1 MWHHCGMSTI
11 PWERPAA
18 PPVECHLQLEVA
30 WSYDEGMALPHQP
43 GRDARGEPDLVEL
56 AARAAQDP
64 SARTFVD
71 EVKAAL
77 ADGSIH
83 DQLATQANL
92 QRIIQEHSR

>member
-1 MWHHCGMSTI
+1 MWHDCGTSPTEATLWSV
-11 PWERPAA
+11 PRLG
-18 PPVECHLQLEVA
+18 CHPQLEDA

-43 GRDARGEPDLVEL
+43 DRNARGEPDLVEM

-71 EVKAAL
+71 EVKAAV

-83 DQLATQANL
+83 DQLATQADL

>member
-1 MWHHCGMSTI
+1 MG
-11 PWERPAA
+11 
-18 PPVECHLQLEVA
+18 CHPQLEVA

-43 GRDARGEPDLVEL
+43 DRDTREVPRLVEL

-64 SARTFVD
+64 SARTFVE
-71 EVKAAL
+71 EVKAAV

-83 DQLATQANL
+83 DQLANQADL